1 MRRSLFV
8 LLMASTLAFGA
19 SATTGCAADAG
30 DASTNDED
38 LTANDR
44 AALMD
49 ALRAKVKPDLA
60 NQDIVFNVSGESGS
74 LKDANGWAWLMG
86 KVELRSGGEPKT
98 QGTIYESDAR
108 DGLMDGFH
116 IEALLQKV
124 NGKWVVRESGI
135 GSTDVW
141 YWGIWE
147 RYSQAPREIFGP
159 MANQQIGEEASP
171 TERMAIMNGLR
182 AKVKPE
188 AGNQDILFNVK
199 NGGMFRMGGGYAW
212 IQGDVQLRD
221 GSAPKTQGTAYEDD
235 AREGL
240 FDGWRVEALLKKQGS
255 KWTVVAHGIGS
266 TDVWYVGLGE
276 QFPDAKPIL
285 PEIAGGDAPNQ

>member
-1 MRRSLFV
+1 MRTIFV
-8 LLMASTLAFGA
+8 IFMASTLTL
-19 SATTGCAADAG
+19 SALTVGCSDSEQSTGSG
-30 DASTNDED
+30 EED
-38 LTANDR
+38 LTSSDR

-60 NQDIVFNVSGESGS
+60 NQDIVFNVSGPSGS

-98 QGTIYESDAR
+98 QGTLYEADAR
-108 DGLMDGFH
+108 EGLMDGFH
-116 IEALLQKV
+116 IEALMHKV
-124 NGKWVVRESGI
+124 NGRWTVVESGI

-147 RYSQAPREIFGP
+147 RYAQAPREIFGP
-159 MANQQIGEEASP
+159 MANQEIGEEASP

-199 NGGMFRMGGGYAW
+199 QGGTFRMDSGYAW
-212 IQGDVQLRD
+212 IQGQVQLRD
-221 GSAPKTQGTAYEDD
+221 GRAPKTEGTAYADA

-240 FDGWRVEALLKKQGS
+240 FDGWRIEALLKKEGS
-255 KWTVVAHGIGS
+255 KWVVLAHGIGS
-266 TDVWYVGLGE
+266 TDVWYVGLGD
-276 QFPDAKPIL
+276 QYPAAKPIL
-285 PEIAGGDAPNQ
+285 PQLAGGDAPND

>member
-1 MRRSLFV
+1 MRSFLV
-8 LLMASTLAFGA
+8 ILMASTLALSTA
-19 SATTGCAADAG
+19 MVTGCAADEQSTGAG
-30 DASTNDED
+30 ED
-38 LTANDR
+38 DITGSDR

-49 ALRAKVKPDLA
+49 SLRAKIKPDLA
-60 NQDIVFNVSGESGS
+60 NQDIVFNVSGESGQ

-98 QGTIYESDAR
+98 QGTIYEEDAR

-116 IEALLQKV
+116 IEALMHKV
-124 NGKWVVRESGI
+124 GGRWTVVESGI

-199 NGGMFRMGGGYAW
+199 QGGMFRMGGGYAW
-212 IQGDVQLRD
+212 IQGKVQLRD
-221 GSAPKTQGTAYEDD
+221 GRDPKTEGTAYADA

-255 KWTVVAHGIGS
+255 KWVVLKHGIGS
-266 TDVWYVGLGE
+266 TDVWYVGLGDE
-276 QFPDAKPIL
+276 YPAAKPIL
-285 PEIAGGDAPNQ
+285 PQSAGGDAPND